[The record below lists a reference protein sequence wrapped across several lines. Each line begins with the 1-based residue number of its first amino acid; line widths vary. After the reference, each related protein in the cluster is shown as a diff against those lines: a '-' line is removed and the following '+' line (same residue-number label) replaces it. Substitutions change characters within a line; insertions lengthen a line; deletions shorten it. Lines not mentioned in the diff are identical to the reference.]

1 MTMRVAVPASPPQGA
16 AELGVDGSRLVEEIE
31 RYLAGQ
37 ARPATAHPLVT
48 RTTAELV
55 AEAEAGLVPPVPAV
69 GAVVGPS
76 SGLLR
81 LLPDWVLLAL
91 RPRHGAGRRVS
102 VAEHLELTALVIER
116 YGWTRHQ
123 LRNAIGARCIKGA
136 QLLLIRLGYGDEA
149 TAIAA
154 GRQIQAVLTDRGIT
168 QLYDAWNDVLGRTVG
183 EVLYLLRQAAAGACD
198 EAERALA

>member
-1 MTMRVAVPASPPQGA
+1 MTTYVAVPASPPEVHS
-16 AELGVDGSRLVEEIE
+16 ELGVVGAQLVEEIE

-48 RTTAELV
+48 KTTAELV
-55 AEAEAGLVPPVPAV
+55 AEAEAGLMPRGPAV
-69 GAVVGPS
+69 GPVVGPS

-81 LLPDWVLLAL
+81 LLPDWVLPAL

-123 LRNAIGARCIKGA
+123 LRTAGGARCMKGA

-149 TAIAA
+149 TALAA
-154 GRQIQAVLTDRGIT
+154 GRRIQAVLAARGIT
-168 QLYDAWNDVLGRTVG
+168 QLYDAWNDVVGRTVG
-183 EVLYLLRQAAAGACD
+183 EVLYLLRQAAAGARN
-198 EAERALA
+198 EAERAVA